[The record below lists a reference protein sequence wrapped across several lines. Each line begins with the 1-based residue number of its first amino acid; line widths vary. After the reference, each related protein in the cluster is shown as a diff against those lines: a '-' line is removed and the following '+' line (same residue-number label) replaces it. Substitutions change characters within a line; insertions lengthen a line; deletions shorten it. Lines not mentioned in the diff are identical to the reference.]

1 MNLEANVNQ
10 IIEMAEQVIFN
21 EDIKTKEIETETS
34 IGRAVIGSV
43 RNGKKEII
51 DISMRNL
58 VELCELNNRIEN
70 GEYIIDKKKTE
81 KKINDKKRDYYKL
94 SESQKQQL
102 KDKGIN
108 QELYYRRRKMKWTFE
123 EIINTPVREKKHLTD
138 EERELLKE
146 ANIDE
151 RTFHVRI
158 ARGWDRNK
166 ALTTP
171 KSK

>member
-1 MNLEANVNQ
+1 M
-10 IIEMAEQVIFN
+10 
-21 EDIKTKEIETETS
+21 
-34 IGRAVIGSV
+34 
-43 RNGKKEII
+43 
-51 DISMRNL
+51 
-58 VELCELNNRIEN
+58 
-70 GEYIIDKKKTE
+70 
-81 KKINDKKRDYYKL
+81 

-102 KDKGIN
+102 KDRGIS